1 MQNVPEKEIMGHI
14 ADLFKG
20 FADPTRVHILS
31 LLLVKSE
38 LCVTDIAEDA
48 FSGCPESMVIVAPEG
63 SFAAEYAGE
72 HGFAE

>member
-31 LLLVKSE
+31 LLLVRQE
-38 LCVTDIAEDA
+38 LCVTEIAEDA
-48 FSGCPESMVIVAPEG
+48 FS
-63 SFAAEYAGE
+63 AAENIE
-72 HGFAE
+72 SVFVPVLEKSR